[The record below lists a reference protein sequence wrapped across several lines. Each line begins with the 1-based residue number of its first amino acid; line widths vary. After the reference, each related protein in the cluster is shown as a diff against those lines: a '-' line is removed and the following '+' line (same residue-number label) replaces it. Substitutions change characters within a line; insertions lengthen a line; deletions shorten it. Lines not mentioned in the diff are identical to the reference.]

1 MRRTFFL
8 LTLALALPLSAGQN
22 IKWVSWDDAVFAR
35 AKREHRFV
43 LLDLEAV
50 WCHWCHV
57 MEETT
62 YADPKVQ
69 SLMNGKYIAVKVDQ
83 DSRPDL
89 SNRYED
95 YGWPATIVFNET
107 GGEIVKR
114 RGYIPP
120 AEMASM
126 LQAIIDDPSPGPSV
140 VAEPVP
146 QFGAEPLL
154 SQALR
159 TKLEALHAKWY
170 DAKNGG
176 WGFSHKYLDVPSVE
190 YALARAA
197 GGDANAKQMARQ
209 TLDGER
215 HLVDPVWGGVYQ
227 YSTGGVWSEPHFE
240 KIMSMQSG
248 NLRIAALAYGQF
260 GDPGDLA
267 TARAI
272 RKYLDTFLRSPE
284 GAFYTSQNA
293 DVVDGEHAGE
303 YFTLNDAKRRAR
315 GIPRVDRHRYARE
328 NGWAAEALTTY
339 AAVTG
344 DRSAIDEARVAIE
357 WCYAHLRRADGGFL
371 HGVEPATN
379 AGGPFLG
386 DSLGIARA
394 DLALYAATGERLWLD
409 RASKLAEFIDKTFK
423 MNPGYATA
431 RGGSVRQR
439 DENVEVARFAN
450 MLYRYAGK
458 PPQMSM
464 AKNAMRYLASEQIA
478 TPWPVGGILLADL
491 EMRQEPLHVTVVGAK
506 RDATAQALFAAAAK
520 IPTQFKR
527 VEWLDRA
534 EGPLPNAQVEY
545 PQLPRPAAF
554 LCTGNACSRPAYNA
568 VELQQL
574 IARVA
579 TRK

>member
-1 MRRTFFL
+1 MRRTAL
-8 LTLALALPLSAGQN
+8 LLALILALPAAAKQP
-22 IKWVSWDDAVFAR
+22 IKWVSWNDSLFAQ
-35 AKREHRFV
+35 AKRDHRFV
-43 LLDLEAV
+43 ILDLEAV

-57 MEETT
+57 MDETT

-69 SLMNGKYIAVKVDQ
+69 ALVNAKYIAVKVDQ

-95 YGWPATIVFNET
+95 YGWPATIVFNAN

-114 RGYIPP
+114 RGYMDP

-126 LQAIIDDPSPGPSV
+126 LQAIIDDPTPGPSV
-140 VAEPVP
+140 VAEPKP
-146 QFGAEPLL
+146 QFGSEPLL
-154 SQALR
+154 SSSLR
-159 TKLEALHAKWY
+159 QQLEALHKKWY

-190 YALARAA
+190 YALARAR
-197 GGDANAKQMARQ
+197 GGDAEAKAMART

-227 YSTGGVWSEPHFE
+227 YSTGGVWNEPHFE
-240 KIMSMQSG
+240 KIMSMQAG
-248 NLRIAALAYGQF
+248 NLRVAALAYGEL
-260 GDPGDLA
+260 GDPHDLA
-267 TARAI
+267 TAQAI
-272 RKYLDTFLRSPE
+272 RKYLDTFLRSSD

-293 DVVDGEHAGE
+293 DLVDGEHAGD
-303 YFTLNDAKRRAR
+303 YFALSDAARRAK
-315 GIPRVDRHRYARE
+315 GIPRVDKHRYARE
-328 NGWAAEALTTY
+328 NGWAAEALTTL
-339 AAVTG
+339 ASVTG
-344 DRSAIDEARVAIE
+344 DHAPLDEARAAIE

-371 HGVEPATN
+371 HGADEATN

-386 DSLGIARA
+386 DSLAIARA
-394 DLALYAATGERLWLD
+394 DLALYAATGERLWLK
-409 RASKLAEFIDKTFK
+409 RASELADFIDKTFRA
-423 MNPGYATA
+423 NPGYVTS

-450 MLYRYAGK
+450 LLYRYAGN
-458 PPQMSM
+458 PRQMTI
-464 AKNAMRYLASEQIA
+464 AKNAMRYLASAQIA

-506 RDATAQALFAAAAK
+506 RDATAQALFTAAAK

-527 VEWLDRA
+527 VEWWDRA

-545 PQLPRPAAF
+545 PQLPRAAAF
-554 LCTGNACSRPAYNA
+554 LCTANACSRPAYSA
-568 VELQQL
+568 AELQEL
-574 IARVA
+574 IAKVGR
-579 TRK
+579 R